1 MAFRDISDRLRLRE
15 LEASRARIVQA
26 TDEARRRI
34 ERDLHDGAQR
44 QFVAVAMRL
53 ETPGAC
59 SRSRPMTPRGLLLAI
74 AFTIWIGSD
83 SALVSGLGGG
93 LVVGLGFALVSRLRS
108 VPSQPGADD
117 ASPLLPRASW
127 RRDRAFAGMP
137 GLVAGVVFWL
147 GSGVVFAIA
156 VGIEWNALSDLSNE
170 FAGHL

>member
-1 MAFRDISDRLRLRE
+1 MRLTCHGSPARAASAAPLIDTAVTLAQHSSTPATPASLTKIAAVRGEKNSAKAIAPARRLWTAARLSAAAARLRKVKSFSYLI
-15 LEASRARIVQA
+15 L
-26 TDEARRRI
+26 
-34 ERDLHDGAQR
+34 G
-44 QFVAVAMRL
+44 
-53 ETPGAC
+53 
-59 SRSRPMTPRGLLLAI
+59 
-74 AFTIWIGSD
+74 IG
-83 SALVSGLGGG
+83 V
-93 LVVGLGFALVSRLRS
+93 LGFALVSRLRS